1 MLLHKLGIGE
11 FFMFTKNLCVLLI
24 TLFALHQAK
33 AEQNVL
39 TCSQLQSL
47 KTSLNS
53 IKRAQDF
60 NTSNPKVKEATNSL
74 NKFFIT
80 LLSAKSDAESDKMLG
95 TIRKCLGQSVT
106 SSKAQ
111 ETKSLISKL
120 VQDMTDF
127 EKESFSLVEVVCAGF
142 SVKELVAFSGSKAVA
157 AGAASTA
164 TAAAAAAVGGWVLGE
179 TILLV
184 DSQTGSHFQSSFA
197 KYIVNPIVK
206 KLVGGPSEKD
216 LVVAK
221 SNEFTSA
228 FLLNFKNKKFSK
240 KA

>member
-1 MLLHKLGIGE
+1 ML
-11 FFMFTKNLCVLLI
+11 TKTFCVLLI
-24 TLFALHQAK
+24 TLFTFHHAK
-33 AEQNVL
+33 ADQNVI
-39 TCSQLQSL
+39 TCTQLQSL
-47 KTSLNS
+47 KSSLNI
-53 IKRAQDF
+53 IKKVQDF
-60 NTSNPKVKEATNSL
+60 NTSNPKVVEATHTL
-74 NKFFIT
+74 NKLFTT

-95 TIRKCLGQSVT
+95 TIKRCLGQAVT
-106 SSKAQ
+106 KANTE

-127 EKESFSLVEVVCAGF
+127 EKESFSMIEVACAAF
-142 SVKELVAFSGSKAVA
+142 SVKELVTLSGSKAAA

-197 KYIVNPIVK
+197 KYIINPIVK
-206 KLVGGPSEKD
+206 KFVGGPSEKD
-216 LVVAK
+216 LVAAK